1 MTLEELIYKY
11 QTKNEIII
19 KRKNEI
25 LDFTVT
31 TGIILKHDLVIYADS
46 EELRVGNTIVK
57 MTDLR
62 KLYFFKVRNRYG
74 GYACSLEIVGKSM
87 VNSKSITITTLSEE
101 DLDKIDKLFDYFIFS
116 NEKDY
121 NKLTSPNYEFLIDS
135 NSNICKR
142 QLNIYTEEQKNCMY
156 IKTNNKEY
164 IFYKILPKTYYQKY
178 SKKKYLLFETRFD
191 NQNYM
196 DVWIE
201 KNAVLRKF
209 KLIKLLIIFSTILA
223 ISFFGYLIVKITKDF
238 QKNVQEMEI
247 AKEQEETRREE
258 ILKKEEQIKELLPYF
273 NIYYEDGFIYRD
285 EDDFNKPDD
294 NMPADDDNGAEN
306 TRLDDNI
313 LANNELE
320 NNMIDDNI
328 LANNELE
335 NNRLE
340 DNILVENG
348 LEDNRFDDHR
358 YKNADLICV
367 FEFEDGEKLYRV
379 FDVNDRID
387 LNRVDFKDNRMCKVY
402 MVFRGNIV
410 YDGEK
415 EFVSDAVISNVLE
428 IEV

>member
-1 MTLEELIYKY
+1 MTLEELIDKY

-46 EELRVGNTIVK
+46 EELRVGNTIIK

-273 NIYYEDGFIYRD
+273 NIYYEDGFIYRE
-285 EDDFNKPDD
+285 EDDFNKS
-294 NMPADDDNGAEN
+294 
-306 TRLDDNI
+306 
-313 LANNELE
+313 
-320 NNMIDDNI
+320 DDNI

-358 YKNADLICV
+358 YKDADLICV

-410 YDGEK
+410 SDGVK
-415 EFVSDAVISNVLE
+415 EFISDAVISNVLE

>member
-273 NIYYEDGFIYRD
+273 NIYYEDGFIYRE
-285 EDDFNKPDD
+285 EDDFNKS
-294 NMPADDDNGAEN
+294 
-306 TRLDDNI
+306 
-313 LANNELE
+313 
-320 NNMIDDNI
+320 DDNI

-358 YKNADLICV
+358 YKDADLICV

>member
-1 MTLEELIYKY
+1 MTLEELIDKY

-46 EELRVGNTIVK
+46 EELRVGNTIIK

-74 GYACSLEIVGKSM
+74 GYACSLEIAGKNM

-121 NKLTSPNYEFLIDS
+121 NRLTSPKYEFLIDS
-135 NSNICKR
+135 NSNIYKR
-142 QLNIYTEEQKNCMY
+142 QLNTYTEEQKNGMY

-164 IFYKILPKTYYQKY
+164 IFYKILPKTYYKKY
-178 SKKKYLLFETRFD
+178 SKKKYLLFETRFH
-191 NQNYM
+191 NKNYM

-238 QKNVQEMEI
+238 QENVQEMEI

-258 ILKKEEQIKELLPYF
+258 IVKKEEQIKELLPYF
-273 NIYYEDGFIYRD
+273 NIYYEDGFIYRY
-285 EDDFNKPDD
+285 EDDFNKSDD
-294 NMPADDDNGAEN
+294 NMPAADKPDADDNGVDN
-306 TRLDDNI
+306 TGLDDNTREDS
-313 LANNELE
+313 ELE
-320 NNMIDDNI
+320 DNMIDDNI

-340 DNILVENG
+340 DNRY
-348 LEDNRFDDHR
+348 ED
-358 YKNADLICV
+358 ADLICV

-387 LNRVDFKDNRMCKVY
+387 LNRVDFKDNHMCKVY
-402 MVFRGNIV
+402 MVLRGNIV

-415 EFVSDAVISNVLE
+415 EFISDAVISNVLE

>member
-1 MTLEELIYKY
+1 MTLEELIDKY

-273 NIYYEDGFIYRD
+273 NIYYEDGFIYRE
-285 EDDFNKPDD
+285 EDDFNKS
-294 NMPADDDNGAEN
+294 
-306 TRLDDNI
+306 
-313 LANNELE
+313 
-320 NNMIDDNI
+320 DDNI

-358 YKNADLICV
+358 YKDADLICV

>member
-1 MTLEELIYKY
+1 MTLEELIDKY

-46 EELRVGNTIVK
+46 EELRVGNTIIK

-273 NIYYEDGFIYRD
+273 NIYYEDGFIYRE
-285 EDDFNKPDD
+285 EDDFNKS
-294 NMPADDDNGAEN
+294 
-306 TRLDDNI
+306 
-313 LANNELE
+313 
-320 NNMIDDNI
+320 DDNI

-358 YKNADLICV
+358 YKDADLICV

>member
-1 MTLEELIYKY
+1 MIWYIEE
-11 QTKNEIII
+11 
-19 KRKNEI
+19 
-25 LDFTVT
+25 
-31 TGIILKHDLVIYADS
+31 
-46 EELRVGNTIVK
+46 
-57 MTDLR
+57 
-62 KLYFFKVRNRYG
+62 
-74 GYACSLEIVGKSM
+74 
-87 VNSKSITITTLSEE
+87 
-101 DLDKIDKLFDYFIFS
+101 
-116 NEKDY
+116 
-121 NKLTSPNYEFLIDS
+121 
-135 NSNICKR
+135 
-142 QLNIYTEEQKNCMY
+142 KNCMQ

-273 NIYYEDGFIYRD
+273 NIYYEDGFIYRE
-285 EDDFNKPDD
+285 EDDFNKS
-294 NMPADDDNGAEN
+294 
-306 TRLDDNI
+306 
-313 LANNELE
+313 
-320 NNMIDDNI
+320 DDNI

-358 YKNADLICV
+358 YKDADLICV

-428 IEV
+428 IEVQMDCGIVL

>member
-273 NIYYEDGFIYRD
+273 NIYYEDGFIYRE
-285 EDDFNKPDD
+285 EDDFNKS
-294 NMPADDDNGAEN
+294 
-306 TRLDDNI
+306 
-313 LANNELE
+313 
-320 NNMIDDNI
+320 DDNI

-358 YKNADLICV
+358 YKDADLICV

-387 LNRVDFKDNRMCKVY
+387 LNRVDFKYNRMCKVY

-410 YDGEK
+410 SDGVK
-415 EFVSDAVISNVLE
+415 EFISEAVISNVLE

>member
-1 MTLEELIYKY
+1 MTLEELIDKY

-46 EELRVGNTIVK
+46 EELRVGNTIIK

-142 QLNIYTEEQKNCMY
+142 QLNTYTEEQKNGMY

-164 IFYKILPKTYYQKY
+164 IFYKILPKTYYKKY
-178 SKKKYLLFETRFD
+178 SKKKYLLFETRFH
-191 NQNYM
+191 NKNYM

-209 KLIKLLIIFSTILA
+209 KLIKLLIIFSTILV

-238 QKNVQEMEI
+238 QENVQEMEI
-247 AKEQEETRREE
+247 AKEQGETRREE

-294 NMPADDDNGAEN
+294 NMPADDDNGADN
-306 TRLDDNI
+306 TGPDDNI
-313 LANNELE
+313 LA
-320 NNMIDDNI
+320 D
-328 LANNELE
+328 NELE
-335 NNRLE
+335 NNRIE

-348 LEDNRFDDHR
+348 LEDNWFDDYR
-358 YKNADLICV
+358 YKDADLICV

-379 FDVNDRID
+379 FDANDRID
-387 LNRVDFKDNRMCKVY
+387 LDRVDFKDNHMCRVY

>member
-1 MTLEELIYKY
+1 MTLEELIDKY

-46 EELRVGNTIVK
+46 EELRVGNTIIK

-74 GYACSLEIVGKSM
+74 GYACSLEIVGKNM

-121 NKLTSPNYEFLIDS
+121 NRLSSPNYEFLIDS

-142 QLNIYTEEQKNCMY
+142 QLNIYTEEQKNSMY

-164 IFYKILPKTYYQKY
+164 IFYKILPKTYYKKY
-178 SKKKYLLFETRFD
+178 SKKKYLLFETRFH
-191 NQNYM
+191 NKNYM

-209 KLIKLLIIFSTILA
+209 KLIKLLIIFSTILV

-238 QKNVQEMEI
+238 QENVQEMEI

-294 NMPADDDNGAEN
+294 NMPADDDNGADN
-306 TRLDDNI
+306 RGLDDNI
-313 LANNELE
+313 LA
-320 NNMIDDNI
+320 D
-328 LANNELE
+328 NELE
-335 NNRLE
+335 NNRIE

-348 LEDNRFDDHR
+348 LEDNWFDDYR
-358 YKNADLICV
+358 YKDADLICV

-379 FDVNDRID
+379 FDANDRID
-387 LNRVDFKDNRMCKVY
+387 LDRVDFKDNHMCRVY

-428 IEV
+428 IEM

>member
-1 MTLEELIYKY
+1 MTLEELIDKY

-46 EELRVGNTIVK
+46 EELRVGNTIIK

-273 NIYYEDGFIYRD
+273 NIYYEDGFIYRE
-285 EDDFNKPDD
+285 EDDFNKS
-294 NMPADDDNGAEN
+294 
-306 TRLDDNI
+306 
-313 LANNELE
+313 
-320 NNMIDDNI
+320 DDNI

-358 YKNADLICV
+358 YKDADLICV
-367 FEFEDGEKLYRV
+367 FVFEDGEKLYRV

-410 YDGEK
+410 SDGVK
-415 EFVSDAVISNVLE
+415 EFISDAVISNVLE

>member
-1 MTLEELIYKY
+1 MTLEELIDKY

-46 EELRVGNTIVK
+46 EELRVGNTIIK

-121 NKLTSPNYEFLIDS
+121 NRLSSPNYEFLIDS

-142 QLNIYTEEQKNCMY
+142 QLNIYTEEQKNSMY

-164 IFYKILPKTYYQKY
+164 IFYKILPKTYYKKY
-178 SKKKYLLFETRFD
+178 SKKKYLLFETRFH
-191 NQNYM
+191 NKNYM

-209 KLIKLLIIFSTILA
+209 KLIKLLIIFSTILV

-238 QKNVQEMEI
+238 QENVQEMEI
-247 AKEQEETRREE
+247 AKEQGETRREE

-294 NMPADDDNGAEN
+294 NMPADDDNGADN
-306 TRLDDNI
+306 TGLDDNI
-313 LANNELE
+313 LA
-320 NNMIDDNI
+320 D
-328 LANNELE
+328 NELE
-335 NNRLE
+335 NNRIE

-348 LEDNRFDDHR
+348 LEDNWFDDYR
-358 YKNADLICV
+358 YKDADLICV

-379 FDVNDRID
+379 FDANDRID
-387 LNRVDFKDNRMCKVY
+387 LDRVDFKDNHMCRVY